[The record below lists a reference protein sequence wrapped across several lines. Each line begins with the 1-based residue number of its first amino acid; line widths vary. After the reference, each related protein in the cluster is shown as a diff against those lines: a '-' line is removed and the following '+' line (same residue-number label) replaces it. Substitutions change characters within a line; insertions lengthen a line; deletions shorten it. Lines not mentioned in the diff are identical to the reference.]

1 MEEGDP
7 VTFDIRIINFDAEY
21 YLCMMP
27 KKDIA
32 KAKEDKKD
40 L

>member
-1 MEEGDP
+1 M
-7 VTFDIRIINFDAEY
+7 FDIRIINFNAGS